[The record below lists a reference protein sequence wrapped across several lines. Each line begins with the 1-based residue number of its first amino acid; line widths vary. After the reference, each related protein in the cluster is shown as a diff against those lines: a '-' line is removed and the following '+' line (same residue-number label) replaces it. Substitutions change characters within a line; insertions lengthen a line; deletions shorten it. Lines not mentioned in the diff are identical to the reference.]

1 MYIVP
6 LVCCHISFMF
16 FRWAFL
22 VALPFVK
29 YKFVVGQC
37 TYMFEIMSDLF
48 QCICLSYTPLV
59 VFICIYTHLIND
71 MKLESSQFIYYPKQ
85 AELLFAWVEA
95 QALKFRTS
103 LFPHLVPPAIMVW
116 ILVWRYI
123 FEPFVHILQHFVL
136 QLSRSTKFCF

>member
-29 YKFVVGQC
+29 YKFVVGEC

-59 VFICIYTHLIND
+59 VFIYIYSFNKWHETGIVSIHLLSKTGTGTQIPDLPFSSFGPSRNYGMD
-71 MKLESSQFIYYPKQ
+71 LSLEVYLWAIYPY
-85 AELLFAWVEA
+85 FTT
-95 QALKFRTS
+95 FRVTT
-103 LFPHLVPPAIMVW
+103 
-116 ILVWRYI
+116 
-123 FEPFVHILQHFVL
+123 
-136 QLSRSTKFCF
+136 LSFY